1 MPPNFRLPPTHRR
14 PLSFPAV
21 HPCESISPITILTSL
36 ITLSQNIST
45 FQPNSF
51 PTQKRNSRETKR
63 QIHILLIFFH
73 ELQSHPSPIP
83 KPIIPI
89 LSNLHFTLQKIH
101 FLFQDCSLQNARLWL
116 LVKSQFIATQFHIL
130 IRSVAESLDAL
141 PLSLIEVCDEVKEV
155 IQLLTKQTG
164 TINLVLD
171 NNDERETKR
180 VTELLNQFEKGTEP
194 DVDSIKQLLD
204 YLEIKTWL
212 DCNEEI
218 EFLQYQIEFEQ
229 EQAQKQELE
238 EPEPE
243 KEISL
248 LSSLKC
254 FLCYC
259 RAVLFETLDFQSIIT
274 SNRSETRCRRSI
286 EISSCV
292 TPDDYRCPISL
303 ELMTDPVTVSTGQTY
318 NRGSIQ
324 QWFNAGNITCPK
336 TGEKLISTEVFPN
349 TALKTI
355 IQKFCYD
362 NRISISRTKSHVGVT
377 VTSVNPGSL
386 AAAHAIQFAS
396 WSVAQR
402 LVFGTDEQKNKAAY
416 EIGLLAKSNV
426 FNTACLIEM
435 GTVPPLIDLVL
446 ASATQENA
454 IFALLKLSKH
464 SNGREVIMESRGLDS
479 IVTVLRRGY
488 SLEARRIAA
497 GVIFYLT
504 SVKEYRKLIGEN
516 SKVVSGLIELI
527 KKGTIRGKKTAVDAI
542 FGLLLLPKNHHKVL
556 ASGAVPAI
564 VSVLCSWE
572 KSYVVSDCLAVLV
585 ALAEN
590 VDGSRAVVEA
600 SGLSMVVG
608 ILQSATSRAE
618 KEYCVSILVSL
629 CANIGDEI
637 VSVLVK
643 DGSVIMPLLYAILTD
658 GTPLAEK
665 KARKLINVLQEFDE
679 KKTLGTSVLHQ
690 RLLQLN

>member
-1 MPPNFRLPPTHRR
+1 MPPNIRLTPSHRR

-21 HPCESISPITILTSL
+21 HPCESISPATILTSL

-63 QIHILLIFFH
+63 QIQILLIFFQ
-73 ELQSHPSPIP
+73 ELQSHGSPIP

-89 LSNLHFTLQKIH
+89 FSNLHFTLQKIH

-116 LVKSQFIATQFHIL
+116 LIKSQFIATQFHL
-130 IRSVAESLDAL
+130 LVRSVAESLDAL
-141 PLSLIEVCDEVKEV
+141 PLNLIDVCDEVKEV
-155 IQLLTKQTG
+155 IQLLTEQNR
-164 TINLVLD
+164 TINLSLD
-171 NNDERETKR
+171 HNDERENKR
-180 VTELLNQFEKGTEP
+180 VISILNQFEKGTEP
-194 DVDSIKQLLD
+194 DVDSIKQVLH

-218 EFLQYQIEFEQ
+218 KFLQHEIEFEQ
-229 EQAQKQELE
+229 EHELE
-238 EPEPE
+238 QE
-243 KEISL
+243 KEVSQ
-248 LSSLKC
+248 LSGLKC

-259 RAVLFETLDFQSIIT
+259 RVVLFETIDFQSIT
-274 SNRSETRCRRSI
+274 RNRSETRCRRSI
-286 EISSCV
+286 QMSTCV
-292 TPDDYRCPISL
+292 PDDYRCPISL

-318 NRGSIQ
+318 NRASIQ
-324 QWFNAGNITCPK
+324 QWFEAGNITCPK
-336 TGEKLISTEVFPN
+336 TGEKLVSTEVFPN

-355 IQKFCYD
+355 IQKFCYN
-362 NRISISRTKSHVGVT
+362 NRISISPTKSHVGIAVT
-377 VTSVNPGSL
+377 TVNPGSP
-386 AAAHAIQFAS
+386 AAAHAIQFTS
-396 WSVAQR
+396 WSLAQR

-416 EIGLLAKSNV
+416 EIGLLAKSNI

-435 GTVPPLIDLVL
+435 GTVPPLIDHILT
-446 ASATQENA
+446 SATQENA

-464 SNGREVIMESRGLDS
+464 SNGREVIMESRGLNS
-479 IVTVLRRGY
+479 IVTVLIRGY
-488 SLEARRIAA
+488 SLEARRFAA
-497 GVIFYLT
+497 GIIFYLT
-504 SVKEYRKLIGEN
+504 SVKEYRKIIGES
-516 SKVVSGLIELI
+516 SKAVSGLVELI
-527 KKGTIRGKKTAVDAI
+527 KKGTIRGKKCAVDAI
-542 FGLLLLPKNHHKVL
+542 FGLLLLPKNHSKVL

-564 VSVLCSWE
+564 VSVLDSWE

-590 VDGSRAVVEA
+590 VDGSRAVLEA
-600 SGLSMVVG
+600 SGLSLVVG
-608 ILQSATSRAE
+608 ILQSPTSRAE
-618 KEYCVSILVSL
+618 KEYCISILVSL
-629 CANIGDEI
+629 CTNIGDDI

>member
-1 MPPNFRLPPTHRR
+1 MPPNIRLPPTHRR

-21 HPCESISPITILTSL
+21 HPCQSISPATILTSL

-63 QIHILLIFFH
+63 QIQILLIFFQ
-73 ELQSHPSPIP
+73 ELQSHGSPIP

-89 LSNLHFTLQKIH
+89 FSNLHFTLQKIH

-116 LVKSQFIATQFHIL
+116 LIKSQFIATQFHLL
-130 IRSVAESLDAL
+130 IHSISESLHAL
-141 PLSLIEVCDEVKEV
+141 PLHVINICDEVKEV
-155 IQLLTKQTG
+155 IQLLTKQNR

-171 NNDERETKR
+171 HNEERQTKR
-180 VTELLNQFEKGTEP
+180 VISILNQFEKGTEP
-194 DVDSIKQLLD
+194 EVDSIKQVLD

-218 EFLQYQIEFEQ
+218 KFLQYEIESEQ
-229 EQAQKQELE
+229 EQ
-238 EPEPE
+238 E
-243 KEISL
+243 KEVSL
-248 LSSLKC
+248 LSGLKC

-259 RAVLFETLDFQSIIT
+259 RVVLFETIDFQLIT
-274 SNRSETRCRRSI
+274 RNRSETRCRRSI
-286 EISSCV
+286 EMSTCV
-292 TPDDYRCPISL
+292 PDDYRCPISL

-318 NRGSIQ
+318 NRASIQ
-324 QWFNAGNITCPK
+324 QWFKAGNITCPK
-336 TGEKLISTEVFPN
+336 TGEKLVSTEVFPN

-355 IQKFCYD
+355 IQQFCYN
-362 NRISISRTKSHVGVT
+362 NRISISPTKSHVGIT
-377 VTSVNPGSL
+377 VTTVNPGSP

-396 WSVAQR
+396 WSLAQR
-402 LVFGTDEQKNKAAY
+402 LVFGTDEQKNKASY
-416 EIGLLAKSNV
+416 EIGLLAKSNI

-446 ASATQENA
+446 TSTTQENA

-464 SNGREVIMESRGLDS
+464 GNGREFIMESRGLDS
-479 IVTVLRRGY
+479 IVTVLIKGY
-488 SLEARRIAA
+488 SLEARRFAA
-497 GVIFYLT
+497 DIIFYLT

-516 SKVVSGLIELI
+516 SKVVSGLVELI
-527 KKGTIRGKKTAVDAI
+527 KKGTIRVKKSAVDAI
-542 FGLLLLPKNHHKVL
+542 FGLLLLPRNHPKVL

-564 VSVLCSWE
+564 VNVLCSWE
-572 KSYVVSDCLAVLV
+572 KSYVVNDCLAVLV

-590 VDGSRAVVEA
+590 VDGSRAVLDA
-600 SGLSMVVG
+600 SGLSLVVG

-643 DGSVIMPLLYAILTD
+643 DGSVIMPLLYAILTN

>member
-1 MPPNFRLPPTHRR
+1 MPPNIRLPPTHRR

-21 HPCESISPITILTSL
+21 HPCQSISPATILTSL

-63 QIHILLIFFH
+63 QIQILLIFFQ
-73 ELQSHPSPIP
+73 ELQSHGSPIP

-89 LSNLHFTLQKIH
+89 FSNLHFTLQKIH

-116 LVKSQFIATQFHIL
+116 LIKSQFIATQFHLL
-130 IRSVAESLDAL
+130 IHSISESLHAL
-141 PLSLIEVCDEVKEV
+141 PLHVINICDEVKEV
-155 IQLLTKQTG
+155 IQLLTKQNR

-171 NNDERETKR
+171 HNEERQTKR
-180 VTELLNQFEKGTEP
+180 VISILNQFEKGTEP
-194 DVDSIKQLLD
+194 EVDSIKQVLD

-218 EFLQYQIEFEQ
+218 KFLQYEIESEQ
-229 EQAQKQELE
+229 EQ
-238 EPEPE
+238 E
-243 KEISL
+243 KEVSL
-248 LSSLKC
+248 LSGLKC

-259 RAVLFETLDFQSIIT
+259 RVVLFETIDFQLIT
-274 SNRSETRCRRSI
+274 RNRSETRCRRSI
-286 EISSCV
+286 EMSTCV
-292 TPDDYRCPISL
+292 PDDYRCPISL

-318 NRGSIQ
+318 NRASIQ
-324 QWFNAGNITCPK
+324 QWFKAGNITCPK
-336 TGEKLISTEVFPN
+336 TGSP
-349 TALKTI
+349 
-355 IQKFCYD
+355 
-362 NRISISRTKSHVGVT
+362 
-377 VTSVNPGSL
+377 

-396 WSVAQR
+396 WSLAQR
-402 LVFGTDEQKNKAAY
+402 LVFGTDEQKNKASY
-416 EIGLLAKSNV
+416 EIGLLAKSNI

-446 ASATQENA
+446 TSTTQENA

-464 SNGREVIMESRGLDS
+464 GNGREFIMESRGLDS
-479 IVTVLRRGY
+479 IVTVLIKGY
-488 SLEARRIAA
+488 SLEARRFAA
-497 GVIFYLT
+497 DIIFYLT

-516 SKVVSGLIELI
+516 SKVVSGLVELI
-527 KKGTIRGKKTAVDAI
+527 KKGTIRVKKSAVDAI
-542 FGLLLLPKNHHKVL
+542 FGLLLLPRNHPKVL

-564 VSVLCSWE
+564 VNVLCSWE
-572 KSYVVSDCLAVLV
+572 KSYVVNDCLAVLV

-590 VDGSRAVVEA
+590 VDGSRAVLDA
-600 SGLSMVVG
+600 SGLSLVVG

-643 DGSVIMPLLYAILTD
+643 DGSVIMPLLYAILTN

>member
-1 MPPNFRLPPTHRR
+1 MPPNIRRLPTHRR

-21 HPCESISPITILTSL
+21 HPCESISTTTILTSL

-63 QIHILLIFFH
+63 QIQILLIFFQ
-73 ELQSHPSPIP
+73 ELQSHASPIP

-116 LVKSQFIATQFHIL
+116 LIKSQFIATQFHLFIH
-130 IRSVAESLDAL
+130 SVAESLDAL
-141 PLSLIEVCDEVKEV
+141 PLHLTNICDEVKEV
-155 IQLLTKQTG
+155 IQLLTKQNK

-171 NNDERETKR
+171 HNDQRQTKH
-180 VTELLNQFEKGTEP
+180 TISILNQFEKGTEP
-194 DVDSIKQLLD
+194 DVDSVKQLLD

-218 EFLQYQIEFEQ
+218 KFLQYEIEFEHEHEH
-229 EQAQKQELE
+229 EQ
-238 EPEPE
+238 EPEPESE

-248 LSSLKC
+248 LSGLKC

-259 RAVLFETLDFQSIIT
+259 RVVLFETLDFQSIT
-274 SNRSETRCRRSI
+274 RNRSESRCRRSI
-286 EISSCV
+286 EMSSCV
-292 TPDDYRCPISL
+292 APDDYRCPISL

-318 NRGSIQ
+318 NRASIQ
-324 QWFNAGNITCPK
+324 QWFNSGNITCPK
-336 TGEKLISTEVFPN
+336 TGEKLVSIEVFPN

-362 NRISISRTKSHVGVT
+362 NRISVSRTKSQSHVGIAVT
-377 VTSVNPGSL
+377 TVNPGSP

-396 WSVAQR
+396 WSLAQR

-479 IVTVLRRGY
+479 IVTVVRQGY

-497 GVIFYLT
+497 GIVFYLT

-516 SKVVSGLIELI
+516 SKVVSGLVELI

-542 FGLLLLPKNHHKVL
+542 FGLLLLPKNHTKLWRRMWTVPVL
-556 ASGAVPAI
+556 
-564 VSVLCSWE
+564 
-572 KSYVVSDCLAVLV
+572 Y
-585 ALAEN
+585 
-590 VDGSRAVVEA
+590 
-600 SGLSMVVG
+600 
-608 ILQSATSRAE
+608 
-618 KEYCVSILVSL
+618 
-629 CANIGDEI
+629 
-637 VSVLVK
+637 
-643 DGSVIMPLLYAILTD
+643 
-658 GTPLAEK
+658 
-665 KARKLINVLQEFDE
+665 
-679 KKTLGTSVLHQ
+679 
-690 RLLQLN
+690 